1 MKTKGGNDR
10 ERERERVHAQWAGV
24 VDILDRVARIY
35 SLETKE
41 GARASHMDIG
51 GKRVPQ

>member
-1 MKTKGGNDR
+1 MR
-10 ERERERVHAQWAGV
+10 EREQWAGV
-24 VDILDRVARIY
+24 VDILDRVTRIY

-51 GKRVPQ
+51 GKCGPQ